1 VRKSVF
7 VENDLPPVTLRV
19 SNRARRMALRLD
31 PSTRAVHLIVPARAS
46 LKRAYDFAREH
57 AGWIDRRLAALPEPI
72 PFEDGAAL
80 PIFGRLRRIRV
91 CVDPSCRTT
100 RIDLQED
107 FISVTIRREGVD
119 VSGRLRRQM
128 IRWAAQALEEM
139 AGEKARR
146 IEKTIGNVQV
156 RDTKSRWGSCSPQ
169 GDLNFSWRLIFAP
182 PAAMDYVV
190 AHEIAHLSHMNHGLA
205 FWALCRDLSDDFLV
219 GRRWVRANGSGLMRY
234 GATGY
239 PEALTGKG
247 DPLET

>member
-1 VRKSVF
+1 
-7 VENDLPPVTLRV
+7 
-19 SNRARRMALRLD
+19 MALRLD

-57 AGWIDRRLAALPEPI
+57 AGWIDRRLAALPEPV
-72 PFEDGAAL
+72 PFEDGAVL
-80 PIFGRLRRIRV
+80 PIFGRLRRVGVHI
-91 CVDPSCRTT
+91 DPACRTT

-128 IRWAAQALEEM
+128 IRWAAQALEKM
-139 AGEKARR
+139 AEEKAQR
-146 IEKTIGNVQV
+146 IGKTIGAVQV

-190 AHEIAHLSHMNHGLA
+190 AHEIAHLRHMNHGPA
-205 FWALCRDLSDDFLV
+205 FWALCRDLSDDFLA
-219 GRRWVRANGSGLMRY
+219 GRRWMRAGSADLMRY
-234 GATGY
+234 GATGQ
-239 PEALTGKG
+239 G
-247 DPLET
+247 DGLRS